1 MNPFDPGYDEFAP
14 KKSSSFLEAK
24 PHELKFDISK
34 LKYFV
39 DRKKSGIISQ
49 PKSKDSALSISQ
61 NNSLT
66 MGKLNY
72 SGVRSDNDKTNEKIS
87 DKASSSKS
95 SFQSSKLSQDSKGE
109 KKEDHPVANKKN
121 HASLEYFDL
130 VCFFYLKFLY
140 F

>member
-1 MNPFDPGYDEFAP
+1 MNPFEPGYDEVAP

-24 PHELKFDISK
+24 PHEFKFDISK
-34 LKYFV
+34 LKYFI

-49 PKSKDSALSISQ
+49 PKSKENAISSSQ

-72 SGVRSDNDKTNEKIS
+72 SGVRSENNEKINERNS

-109 KKEDHPVANKKN
+109 KKEKEDHAANRKN
-121 HASLEYFDL
+121 NVSLEYFDL
-130 VCFFYLKFLY
+130 VTFF
-140 F
+140 